1 MRTLVV
7 TLVAV
12 VVMAGSAVAV
22 AQRADTST
30 GTRARMITALTSA
43 TSPDDCGCTAATRA
57 KDRVANRATAE
68 ASTNTKIV
76 P

>member
-30 GTRARMITALTSA
+30 DTRARMITALTSA